1 VHACERALR
10 ETASESGLQGR
21 VRFAGA
27 TQRVE
32 DWLRA
37 ADVFVFPTE
46 NEAFGLSL
54 AEAMACG
61 LPCVTTRVGGLRDFV
76 IDGVNAHAVPP
87 GDDAALAAAIVDLLG
102 DAGRRAALGRAAR
115 RTAEERF
122 SLAVVAGAYAALVDE
137 VCQTDFG
144 QPA

>member
-1 VHACERALR
+1 M
-10 ETASESGLQGR
+10 QGR
-21 VRFAGA
+21 VRFVGA
-27 TQRVE
+27 AQRVE
-32 DWLRA
+32 EWLRA

-87 GDDAALAAAIVDLLG
+87 GDDAALAAAIANLLA
-102 DAGRRAALGRAAR
+102 DAGRRAALGQAAR

-122 SLAVVAGAYAALVDE
+122 SLALVADAYAALVDE
-137 VCQTDFG
+137 LCETAIG
-144 QPA
+144 RPA